1 MLRKFYNIFLSQD
14 ADFTRRLQK
23 TLHFTPS
30 NIDLYK
36 QAFYHRSNQ
45 ELQNPIVQDNERLE
59 FLGDSVLSTVVADY
73 LFMKYPGSD
82 EGFLT
87 KMRAK
92 IVKRKTLNIIGE
104 KMGLDVFLLELN
116 DVQLSR
122 SMLGNALEAL
132 IGAIYIEKGYLFT
145 HQLITNDILKR
156 YIDIETLETYNDNF
170 KSQLLEWS
178 QKNGY
183 SIEYK
188 LIKQFKNENRDCFK
202 VGVCLNNDLITTSI
216 GFNKKAAEQQ
226 ASKLALHKLNIKDLT
241 KVTENP
247 IL

>member
-1 MLRKFYNIFLSQD
+1 MLRKLYNIFLSQD
-14 ADFTRRLQK
+14 ANFARRLQK
-23 TLHFTPS
+23 TLQFTPS
-30 NIDLYK
+30 NIELYK

-45 ELQNPIVQDNERLE
+45 DLENPIIQDNERLE

-73 LFMKYPGSD
+73 LFKKYPGSD

-104 KMGLDVFLLELN
+104 KMGLDVFLLEFN
-116 DVQLSR
+116 DVQISR

-145 HQLITNDILKR
+145 HELITHDILKK
-156 YIDIETLETYNDNF
+156 YLDIEILENYNDNF

-183 SIEYK
+183 SVEYRV
-188 LIKQFKNENRDCFK
+188 LKQFKNDNRDCFK
-202 VGVCLNNDLITTSI
+202 IAVCVNNEMVSSSI
-216 GFNKKAAEQQ
+216 GFNKKAAEQM
-226 ASKLALHKLNIKDLT
+226 ASKLALHKLNIENT
-241 KVTENP
+241 EVTESP